1 MDVIR
6 GDLWTAAGG
15 GDYLRKPRPA
25 LILQAD
31 RFAATESITVCP
43 LTSDMGLS
51 AEFRIVVEQASET
64 AWTHDRLDTRSA
76 AMVDKINTVKRSR
89 LGHRIGQLGAG
100 DMALVEV
107 AVAEFLGISR
117 GSA

>member
-15 GDYLRKPRPA
+15 GDYLHKPRPT

-51 AEFRIVVEQASET
+51 AEFRIVVEPSE
-64 AWTHDRLDTRSA
+64 RNGLDSRSA

-89 LGHRIGQLGAG
+89 LGHRIGHLDAG